1 MQAQSG
7 LRSSAR
13 RLFLAGQKL
22 EAAGDWVGALQK
34 YEQAR
39 QIYAG
44 VDGLAASLQQV
55 RGKLRTAG
63 TAAFNEGRQ
72 HEAAGRTQE
81 ALKAY
86 DKAIQWLPPDDPN
99 RQVGRTRVEQLK
111 RTIEEYA
118 RGEQ

>member
-22 EAAGDWVGALQK
+22 EATGDWVGALQK

-44 VDGLAASLQQV
+44 VDGPGRRASSRCAASCAPPAPPPST
-55 RGKLRTAG
+55 RGASTKPPG
-63 TAAFNEGRQ
+63 GR
-72 HEAAGRTQE
+72 EE

-99 RQVGRTRVEQLK
+99 RQVGADPGRAAEK
-111 RTIEEYA
+111 ND
-118 RGEQ
+118 